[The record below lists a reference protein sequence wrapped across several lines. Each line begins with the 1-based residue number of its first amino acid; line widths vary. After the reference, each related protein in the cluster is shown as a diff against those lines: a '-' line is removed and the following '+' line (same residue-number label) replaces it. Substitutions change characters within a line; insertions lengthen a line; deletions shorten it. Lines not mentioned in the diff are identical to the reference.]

1 MLAKIKY
8 LTAGESHGR
17 GLLGIIDGLPA
28 GLDISE
34 EYISQQLFRRQQG
47 HGRGGRM
54 KIETDYAEI
63 YSGVRHGKSLGS
75 PIGLV
80 LLNKDWENWTKK
92 MSTTPVSED
101 VKKVTL
107 PRPGHA
113 DLAGVQKFDF
123 DDIRNVLERSSA
135 RETAM
140 RVALGT
146 ICRKLLKDIGIEVGS
161 RVTQIYNVKDET
173 PIPEGITPEALNEI
187 ADKSS
192 VRCLDKNT
200 ETEMIAA
207 IDNAKA
213 EGDSVGGIFE
223 VIATGLPYGLGSHTQ
238 WDQKLHARIAESIMS
253 VNAFKGIEIGM
264 GFDEAGKLG
273 SEVHDE
279 IGWDGEKYIRHSN
292 NAGGIEG
299 GMSNAQPIV
308 IRAVMKPIPTLIK
321 PLRSVD
327 IQTKEDKLAHKERT
341 DSCSVPAASIVAESM
356 LCFVLADALLEKFG
370 GDTMDQ
376 LKAHINA
383 SGKY

>member
-1 MLAKIKY
+1 MLTKIKY
-8 LTAGESHGR
+8 LTAGESHGK
-17 GLLGIIDGLPA
+17 GLLGIIDGIPA
-28 GLDISE
+28 GLEISE
-34 EYISQQLFRRQQG
+34 EYLSQQLFRRQQG

-92 MSTTPVSED
+92 MSATPIDEG

-146 ICRKLLKDIGIEVGS
+146 ICRKLLKEVGIEVGS
-161 RVTQIYNVKDET
+161 HVTQILHAKDESA
-173 PIPEGITPEALNEI
+173 IPDGVTPEKLNEL
-187 ADKSS
+187 ADASS
-192 VRCLDKNT
+192 VRCLDKKV
-200 ETEMIAA
+200 ESEMIAA
-207 IDNAKA
+207 IDKAKVD
-213 EGDSVGGIFE
+213 GDSVGGVFE
-223 VIATGLPYGLGSHTQ
+223 IIATGLPYGLGSYTQ
-238 WDQKLHARIAESIMS
+238 WDKKLHARIAESIMS

-264 GFDEAGKLG
+264 GFEEAEKLG

-327 IQTKEDKLAHKERT
+327 IETKKDKLAHKERT
-341 DSCSVPAASIVAESM
+341 DSCSVPAASIVAEAM
-356 LCFVLADALLEKFG
+356 LCFSLADALLEKFG
-370 GDTMDQ
+370 GDTMEQ
-376 LKAHINA
+376 LKAHIKV